1 MDPTANVKVARDYF
15 ISKQNTVL
23 LPTKDFGKRK
33 FIHVGSSGSL
43 KSPGKQKSFEEG
55 ILSSPEDSTP
65 QVLTM
70 KSALKQWVHPPDKLL
85 TGHIVYNVKFL
96 GECEV
101 DNAKGTDI
109 VKDAIRKRKFNKHI
123 RKAEG
128 QKTPR
133 VELTIS
139 ADGVTVQDPK
149 TKACM
154 HQYPLHRISYCADD
168 KTDKR
173 MFTFI
178 AKAAD
183 SNAHY
188 CYVFDSEKC
197 AEEITLTIGQAFDL
211 AYRRFLETS
220 GQDLD
225 SKKQCIVLQKKVQTL
240 EQENAALK
248 KRIQE
253 LERMKGVEPSQQF
266 APQPSVGR
274 KLENLILDDK
284 PAVQTN
290 GSSSTRN
297 GSGPTTPAKLGLLS
311 PPPRSSRSQPQTPSS
326 NKSVSANPFSS
337 PGPSQSSVDPFGMPA
352 FTPTSPAVSPPPTS
366 RPSVSSSERELMDM
380 QVGFSAGLSFGTEDF
395 SLADFDPLNQSS

>member
-266 APQPSVGR
+266 VPQPSVGR

-297 GSGPTTPAKLGLLS
+297 GSAPTTPAKLGLLS